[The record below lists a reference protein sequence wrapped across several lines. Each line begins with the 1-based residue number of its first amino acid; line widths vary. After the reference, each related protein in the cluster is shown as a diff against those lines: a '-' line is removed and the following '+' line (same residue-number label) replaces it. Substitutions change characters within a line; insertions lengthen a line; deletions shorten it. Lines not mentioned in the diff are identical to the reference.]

1 MPKTNK
7 EVTIIT
13 RKRING
19 ELVELKSLP
28 LELQVDIANR
38 MNYTALSSIQN
49 VEVVSTQTA

>member
-1 MPKTNK
+1 MSKTNK